1 MKNLIFFLISIFFLT
16 SCNTRNTRNFNMRVC
31 SGEGIFYTETWVKCD
46 SFQMV
51 SNKEAYVWVDGVK
64 MKIVG
69 DRGIKPETN

>member
-1 MKNLIFFLISIFFLT
+1 MKKLMFVLVVFFSLT
-16 SCNTRNTRNFNMRVC
+16 SCGGRNFNMRVC
-31 SGEGIFYTETWVKCD
+31 SGDGIAYTETWIECD

-51 SNKEAYVWVDGVK
+51 SRNEAFIWVDGQK

>member
-1 MKNLIFFLISIFFLT
+1 MKKLTLIFLGIVFLT
-16 SCNTRNTRNFNMRVC
+16 SCGGRKFNMRVC
-31 SGEGIFYTETWVKCD
+31 SGDGIAYTETWIQCD

-51 SNKEAYVWVDGVK
+51 SSDEAFIWIDGQK